1 MCLSAKVLRK
11 LTPPI
16 RIAKVFKAMPPERQ
30 ESNAHVTVL
39 VLKDNLV
46 SRSFELP
53 VAWFTRLGWM
63 LGGAIGITT
72 ISLGIATYWGVRYHW
87 TESERVRELELQNQ
101 TIKNRLAQL
110 DPTALQD
117 ATSLTPTQPSAGVPV
132 PAPSPAAAPVVAAN
146 IPATVPAPVPT
157 VALAQPSQPTAPA
170 IASQVPSGLNF
181 RLSLPQLS
189 WKGRTLQVRSA
200 IQYIAEDGG
209 NQQGRIVILAR
220 GPDTLM
226 AYPKGVLDT
235 NQAKSLI
242 NPLRGEFFSVSR
254 MRPIQAD
261 FGPLDA
267 DDTFTE
273 VTVMILSQAGK
284 LLYETKVGVPARP
297 AGEASGG
304 AK

>member
-1 MCLSAKVLRK
+1 MCLSVKVLRK

-30 ESNAHVTVL
+30 ESNANVTVL

-63 LGGAIGITT
+63 LGGAIGMTAL
-72 ISLGIATYWGVRYHW
+72 SLGMATYWGVRYYW
-87 TESERVRELELQNQ
+87 TESERVRELELQNE

-117 ATSLTPTQPSAGVPV
+117 ATSLTPAQPSASAPAS
-132 PAPSPAAAPVVAAN
+132 APSPAAAPVVAAN
-146 IPATVPAPVPT
+146 VPAPAPAPLPT
-157 VALAQPSQPTAPA
+157 VALAPPPQPAAPTSAVQA
-170 IASQVPSGLNF
+170 PSGLNF
-181 RLSLPQLS
+181 RLNSPQLS

-200 IQYIAEDGG
+200 IQYIADDGG

-284 LLYETKVGVPARP
+284 LLYEEKVGVPVRP
-297 AGEASGG
+297 AAEASGG
-304 AK
+304 TK

>member
-1 MCLSAKVLRK
+1 
-11 LTPPI
+11 
-16 RIAKVFKAMPPERQ
+16 MPPERQ
-30 ESNAHVTVL
+30 ESNANVTVL

-53 VAWFTRLGWM
+53 IAWFTRLGWM

-72 ISLGIATYWGVRYHW
+72 ISLGTATYWGVRYHW

-101 TIKNRLAQL
+101 SIKNRLAQL

-117 ATSLTPTQPSAGVPV
+117 ATSLTPTQPAAGVPL

-146 IPATVPAPVPT
+146 VPATAPAPVPT
-157 VALAQPSQPTAPA
+157 IALAQPTQPTAPA
-170 IASQVPSGLNF
+170 TGSQVPSGLNF
-181 RLSLPQLS
+181 RLSSPQLS

-297 AGEASGG
+297 ADEASGG

>member
-63 LGGAIGITT
+63 LGGAIGITA

-87 TESERVRELELQNQ
+87 TESERVRELEQQNQ
-101 TIKNRLAQL
+101 TIKNRLAQR
-110 DPTALQD
+110 DPTALQGV
-117 ATSLTPTQPSAGVPV
+117 TSLAPTQPPAVAAPA
-132 PAPSPAAAPVVAAN
+132 PAPSQAAAPVVATNA
-146 IPATVPAPVPT
+146 PVPAPIPT
-157 VALAQPSQPTAPA
+157 VAIAQPALPTAPPS
-170 IASQVPSGLNF
+170 ASQAPTGLNF
-181 RLSLPQLS
+181 RLSSPQLS

-200 IQYIAEDGG
+200 IQYIADDGG

-284 LLYETKVGVPARP
+284 LLYEEKVGVPARP
-297 AGEASGG
+297 AGDSPGG

>member
-1 MCLSAKVLRK
+1 
-11 LTPPI
+11 
-16 RIAKVFKAMPPERQ
+16 MPPERQ
-30 ESNAHVTVL
+30 ESNANVTVL

-63 LGGAIGITT
+63 LGGAIGLTVL
-72 ISLGIATYWGVRYHW
+72 SLGIATYWGVRYHW
-87 TESERVRELELQNQ
+87 TESERVRELELQNE

-110 DPTALQD
+110 DPTAFQD
-117 ATSLTPTQPSAGVPV
+117 ATSLTPTQPTVSAPAPV
-132 PAPSPAAAPVVAAN
+132 PSQAAATVVAAN
-146 IPATVPAPVPT
+146 APVPLPT
-157 VALAQPSQPTAPA
+157 VALAAPA
-170 IASQVPSGLNF
+170 QPAAPTSAAQASSGLNF
-181 RLSLPQLS
+181 RLNSPQLS
-189 WKGRTLQVRSA
+189 WRGRTLQVRSA
-200 IQYIAEDGG
+200 IQYIADDGG

-284 LLYETKVGVPARP
+284 LLYEEKVGVPARP
-297 AGEASGG
+297 AGDTSGG

>member
-1 MCLSAKVLRK
+1 MCLSDKVLRK

-63 LGGAIGITT
+63 LGGAIGLTAL
-72 ISLGIATYWGVRYHW
+72 SLGFATYWGVRYHW

-110 DPTALQD
+110 DPTALQ
-117 ATSLTPTQPSAGVPV
+117 VPV
-132 PAPSPAAAPVVAAN
+132 TAPPAPAPVPSLAAAPVVAAN
-146 IPATVPAPVPT
+146 VPAQAPAPAPLPT
-157 VALAQPSQPTAPA
+157 VALAPPAQPAAPPA
-170 IASQVPSGLNF
+170 APSASQAPTGLNF
-181 RLSLPQLS
+181 RLNSPQVS
-189 WKGRTLQVRSA
+189 WKGRTLQVRSS
-200 IQYIAEDGG
+200 IQYIADDGG
-209 NQQGRIVILAR
+209 NQQGRIVVLAR

-284 LLYETKVGVPARP
+284 LLYEAKVGVPARP
-297 AGEASGG
+297 PSAEAPGG

>member
-1 MCLSAKVLRK
+1 
-11 LTPPI
+11 
-16 RIAKVFKAMPPERQ
+16 MPPERQ

-72 ISLGIATYWGVRYHW
+72 ISLGVATYWGVRYHW
-87 TESERVRELELQNQ
+87 TESERVRELELQNE

-110 DPTALQD
+110 DPTTLQD
-117 ATSLTPTQPSAGVPV
+117 ATSLTPTQPSSGA
-132 PAPSPAAAPVVAAN
+132 PAPSQAAAPVVAAN
-146 IPATVPAPVPT
+146 VPANASAPVPT
-157 VALAQPSQPTAPA
+157 VALAQPTQPTAPA
-170 IASQVPSGLNF
+170 TASQVPSGLNF
-181 RLSLPQLS
+181 RLSSPQLS

-200 IQYIAEDGG
+200 IQYAAEDGG

-261 FGPLDA
+261 FGPLDT

-284 LLYETKVGVPARP
+284 LLFEVKVGVPARP
-297 AGEASGG
+297 ASEASEG

>member
-117 ATSLTPTQPSAGVPV
+117 ATSLTPTQPSSGA
-132 PAPSPAAAPVVAAN
+132 PAPSQAAAPVVAAN
-146 IPATVPAPVPT
+146 VPAPEPAPVPT
-157 VALAQPSQPTAPA
+157 VALAQPTQPTIPA
-170 IASQVPSGLNF
+170 SAAQVPTGLNF
-181 RLSLPQLS
+181 RLSSPQLS

-200 IQYIAEDGG
+200 IQYIADDGG

-297 AGEASGG
+297 AGEISGG